1 MATHSGNLAWRT
13 PWTEKPGGLQ
23 SMGWQSDMTE
33 LATLGRGQRCPHGA
47 LLRPAEAQWSVQPAP
62 RARPAQQ
69 TPQKQPAL
77 KTFYKERFWGP
88 VPPCLLGLIHRK
100 RPNKLKARVGGEE
113 LVENRPNAG
122 PRAEAKPSASS
133 FPLLQLICSENGPGR
148 AGQHWLQNWGWSGG
162 ANGKQN
168 PKPSSC
174 SLPKSFPL
182 SEDGGEWMLA
192 ARRGS
197 ERPLPCPGPCLGGLA
212 RPGSPAVPVAL
223 TRICPMFWARGEWSS
238 PAQGPHAFFLS

>member
-1 MATHSGNLAWRT
+1 M
-13 PWTEKPGGLQ
+13 
-23 SMGWQSDMTE
+23 
-33 LATLGRGQRCPHGA
+33 
-47 LLRPAEAQWSVQPAP
+47 
-62 RARPAQQ
+62 
-69 TPQKQPAL
+69 
-77 KTFYKERFWGP
+77 
-88 VPPCLLGLIHRK
+88 PPCLLGLIHRK
-100 RPNKLKARVGGEE
+100 RPNKLKARVGVRSLWKTGQMQVPGQRPSLVHLPVHCFRLSVQKMVRGE
-113 LVENRPNAG
+113 LG
-122 PRAEAKPSASS
+122 SIGSKT
-133 FPLLQLICSENGPGR
+133 
-148 AGQHWLQNWGWSGG
+148 GWSGG

-182 SEDGGEWMLA
+182 SQDGGEWMLA

-197 ERPLPCPGPCLGGLA
+197 GRPPPCPGPCLGGLA